1 MQQVGEIMKTFIEQK
16 IDLEQ
21 ENRYLQRQID
31 DVELAM
37 EQNRRRINELY
48 ETLNQVG
55 MPN

>member
-55 MPN
+55 MPS

>member
-37 EQNRRRINELY
+37 EQNRR
-48 ETLNQVG
+48 
-55 MPN
+55 

>member
-1 MQQVGEIMKTFIEQK
+1 MKTFIEQK
-16 IDLEQ
+16 MELKNRIIDLEQ

-31 DVELAM
+31 DAELAM

-55 MPN
+55 MPS

>member
-48 ETLNQVG
+48 ETLN
-55 MPN
+55 